1 MRIPPKKVPAVGYGV
16 IVRQSRVVS
25 TLPLVFEAP
34 KRGLPPRHLADL
46 TLSER
51 IAAVTELGEKPFR
64 AKQLS
69 NHYFSRLTVDPDA
82 MTDIPAASRKPL
94 VGELMPPLLTEVRA
108 LACDEGSTRKTLW
121 RAHDGTMLESVLMRY
136 PDRATLCI
144 SSQAGCGMACPFCAT
159 GQGGLDRNLSTAEI
173 VDQVRS
179 AAAVM
184 RDGVMAGPGGEPSV
198 GRLSNIVFMGM
209 GEPLAN
215 YKRVVAAV
223 RRITEPAPSGLG
235 ISQRS
240 VTVSTVGLAPA
251 IRKLADERLGVTLAL
266 SLHAPDDE
274 LRDTLVPVNSR
285 WKVSE
290 ALDAARYYADVT
302 GRRVSIEYALIRDI
316 NDQPWRADLLGK
328 RLHGA
333 LGPLVH
339 VNVIPLNP
347 TPGSKWDASPK
358 AAEREFVKRVRE
370 RGVSCTV
377 RDTRGREIAAAC
389 GQLAAEG

>member
-1 MRIPPKKVPAVGYGV
+1 MSGTMK
-16 IVRQSRVVS
+16 
-25 TLPLVFEAP
+25 LPLVFDAP
-34 KRGLPPRHLADL
+34 KRGKPPRHFADL
-46 TLSER
+46 DDDAR
-51 IAAVTELGEKPFR
+51 GVAVAELGLPAFR
-64 AKQLS
+64 GKQLA
-69 NHYFSRLTVDPDA
+69 NQYFGRLIADPQA
-82 MTDIPAASRKPL
+82 MTDLPAATRDQVAETLFPR
-94 VGELMPPLLTEVRA
+94 LLDVVRSVE
-108 LACDEGSTRKTLW
+108 CDDAETRKTLW
-121 RAHDGTMLESVLMRY
+121 RANDGTTIESVLMRY
-136 PDRATLCI
+136 PNRSTLCL

-159 GQGGLDRNLSTAEI
+159 GQGGLTRNLSTAEI
-173 VDQVRS
+173 LEQVRA

-184 RDGVMAGPGGEPSV
+184 RDDHD

-215 YKRVVAAV
+215 YNRVLAAV
-223 RRITEPAPSGLG
+223 KRIIAPAPHGFG
-235 ISQRS
+235 ISARS

-274 LRDTLVPVNSR
+274 LRDTLVPVNNK
-285 WKVSE
+285 WNVGE
-290 ALDAARYYADVT
+290 VLDAARYYADET
-302 GRRVSIEYALIRDI
+302 GRRVSIEYALIRDV
-316 NDQPWRADLLGK
+316 NDQPWRGDLLGK
-328 RLHGA
+328 KLHGA

-358 AAEREFVKRVRE
+358 PAEREFVRRVRE

>member
-1 MRIPPKKVPAVGYGV
+1 MK
-16 IVRQSRVVS
+16 
-25 TLPLVFEAP
+25 LPLVFEEPRRA
-34 KRGLPPRHLADL
+34 KPPRHFADL
-46 TLSER
+46 DDDAR
-51 IAAVTELGEKPFR
+51 AAAVAELGLPAFR
-64 AKQLS
+64 GKQLA
-69 NHYFSRLTVDPDA
+69 NQYFGRLIADPRA
-82 MTDIPAASRKPL
+82 MTDLPAAMRESVADSLFPD
-94 VGELMPPLLTEVRA
+94 LLNVVRA
-108 LACDEGSTRKTLW
+108 IECDGAETRKTLW
-121 RAHDGTMLESVLMRY
+121 RAVDGTTFESVLMRY
-136 PDRATLCI
+136 PQRTTVCI

-159 GQGGLDRNLSTAEI
+159 GQGGLTRNLSTAEI
-173 VDQVRS
+173 LEQVR
-179 AAAVM
+179 AAAVTM
-184 RDGVMAGPGGEPSV
+184 REEHDN
-198 GRLSNIVFMGM
+198 RLSNIVFMGM

-215 YKRVVAAV
+215 YNRVLAAV
-223 RRITEPAPSGLG
+223 KRIIAPPPHGFG
-235 ISQRS
+235 ISARS

-274 LRDTLVPVNSR
+274 LRDTLVPVNNR
-285 WKVSE
+285 WNVGE
-290 ALDAARYYADVT
+290 ALDAARYYADIT
-302 GRRVSIEYALIRDI
+302 GRRVSIEYALIRDV

-328 RLHGA
+328 KLHGA

-358 AAEREFVKRVRE
+358 PAEREFVKRVRE